1 MIECGPGAR
10 LKAVVRDMEV
20 WLLLLMSLFNMTG
33 CAGAAILEGVA
44 RCKCYCLRRPSS
56 GKA

>member
-1 MIECGPGAR
+1 
-10 LKAVVRDMEV
+10 MEV